1 MSSSAPR
8 SHESAGAFAPRSH
21 ESAGAFAP
29 SLAGRAAL
37 VTGGGQGLGR
47 AMAVALAQ
55 AGADVAV
62 AGRTTARLEES
73 ADEIRALGRSAVA
86 ITADVTRRGDPDR
99 LVEEAVHGLG
109 RLDVLINNSGVMHIS
124 SALEMSDDD
133 WDRVIA
139 TNLTGTFTVA
149 RAAGRHF
156 VAQGSGKVI
165 NISSN
170 LGVRGGSH
178 FSAYCASKAGVI
190 NLTRA
195 LALEWARD
203 GVQVN
208 AIAPG
213 YVETEMN
220 ADLRAHP
227 EQLATMLKRVPARRM
242 ARTEEVTPL
251 AVYLASPLSDYMTG
265 ETLVIDGGET
275 SR

>member
-1 MSSSAPR
+1 MSSRTPT
-8 SHESAGAFAPRSH
+8 SHEFL
-21 ESAGAFAP
+21 GAFAP
-29 SLAGRAAL
+29 SLADRAAL

-47 AMAVALAQ
+47 ALAVALAR

-62 AGRTTARLEES
+62 AGRTTARLEET
-73 ADEIRALGRSAVA
+73 AAEIRALGRRAVV

-99 LVEEAVHGLG
+99 IVGEAVAGLG
-109 RLDVLINNSGVMHIS
+109 RLDVLVNNSGIMHIAP
-124 SALEMSDDD
+124 ALEMSDDD

-195 LALEWARD
+195 LALEWARH

-213 YVETEMN
+213 YVETDMN
-220 ADLRAHP
+220 ADLRANP
-227 EQLATMLKRVPARRM
+227 EQLAAMLRRVPARRM
-242 ARTEEVTPL
+242 ARTNEIAPL
-251 AVYLASPLSDYMTG
+251 AVYLASSLSDYMTG
-265 ETLVIDGGET
+265 ETLVIDGGQT